1 MAKVVISAKIEQ
13 GVKLKLEKHAQKQKK
28 KLSDLLIEGVFNSER
43 VVSLE
48 NQVEA
53 LRREKQELKARLERL
68 GKSQDLKK
76 RISIP
81 VTLEE
86 FDKISQIA
94 LDQRTSKS
102 RFLRDVLISKNKN
115 TVSTAALVQK

>member
-1 MAKVVISAKIEQ
+1 M
-13 GVKLKLEKHAQKQKK
+13 
-28 KLSDLLIEGVFNSER
+28 
-43 VVSLE
+43 VSLE
-48 NQVEA
+48 NQVEEI
-53 LRREKQELKARLERL
+53 RRENQELKARLERL